1 MNSEEVFSRIF
12 QAKGDDISMNLISFR
27 EFNLQFYHFILDTII
42 LKINLK
48 LLQKFTCQSFKS
60 KSNTENE
67 IQSNLLKLRFI
78 N

>member
-27 EFNLQFYHFILDTII
+27 EFNLQFHHFILDTII

-48 LLQKFTCQSFKS
+48 GLQTFTCQSF
-60 KSNTENE
+60 E
-67 IQSNLLKLRFI
+67 
-78 N
+78 

>member
-1 MNSEEVFSRIF
+1 MNSEEVFPPIF
-12 QAKGDDISMNLISFR
+12 QAKGDDISMNLISSR
-27 EFNLQFYHFILDTII
+27 EFNLQFHHFILDTII

-48 LLQKFTCQSFKS
+48 VLQTFTCQSFES